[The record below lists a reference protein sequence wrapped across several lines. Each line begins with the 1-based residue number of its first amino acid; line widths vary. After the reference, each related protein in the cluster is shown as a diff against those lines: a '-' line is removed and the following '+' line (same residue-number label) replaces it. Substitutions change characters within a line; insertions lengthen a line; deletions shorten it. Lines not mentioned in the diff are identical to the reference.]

1 MDVKKVAMILGIFG
15 IGLLIFANFF
25 FFSKDV
31 DKTENNIPTKKVVI
45 KSISSNESSQKLA
58 GKMQADKL
66 EKDKVLEKN
75 IEKSDDEEIEITN
88 FLTTF
93 YTYTNEDTVDKRL
106 SLIKEQV
113 TNELYK
119 KVQKDF
125 EGNVEKDQAV
135 FSKGGYFYSYIK
147 HVKIYKGNGQFLV
160 SFEHYLKMNDIEP
173 TKNEMF
179 ALIIFNPEKKISTF
193 QPSVVIE

>member
-15 IGLLIFANFF
+15 IVLLIFANFF
-25 FFSKDV
+25 FFSKGV
-31 DKTENNIPTKKVVI
+31 DETETNTPTKKVVI

-58 GKMQADKL
+58 EKTQADKL
-66 EKDKVLEKN
+66 EKDKVQEKN

-106 SLIKEQV
+106 NLIKEQV

-119 KVQKDF
+119 KTQKDF
-125 EGNVEKDQAV
+125 EENAEKNQAV
-135 FSKGGYFYSYIK
+135 FSRGGYFSSYIK
-147 HVKIYKGNGQFLV
+147 DVKIYKGNDQVLV

-173 TKNEMF
+173 TKNKMF
-179 ALIIFNPEKKISTF
+179 ALIVLNLEKKISTF